1 LFEGTDQLVYAA
13 DVEVKKTPELFNAI
27 QDAD

>member
-13 DVEVKKTPELFNAI
+13 DVEVKKAPGFFNAI